1 MKKTSLPPI
10 PKTIWMLGFVSL
22 FTDMSSEIVHSLL
35 PILLAT
41 GLGASAIV
49 IGLIEGGAE
58 ALVMVTKVFSG
69 YLSDAIGRRKP
80 LVLFGY
86 GLAACVKPIFPLA
99 DSVLLFSTAR
109 MLDRF
114 GKGVR
119 GAPRDAM
126 VSELSPPE
134 IRGASFGL
142 RQSMDT
148 LGAVMGPLLAVGL
161 LWLTTNNINLVLWVA
176 VIPGFIAVFLLFTFV
191 PEPNTPDKKPA
202 RLPISREGLHRLGKP
217 YWRLVGIGLVISLA
231 RFSEAFLILRASD
244 LQVPLTYI
252 PLVLVLMS
260 VVYSLS
266 AYPAGQ
272 LSDRMPRKHLLALGM
287 MMLALSC
294 LILAMANNYWMLF
307 SGIALWGLHMGL
319 TQGILA
325 SMVADTANEKYR
337 GTAFG
342 VFNLV
347 SGAGLLIASAMAG
360 VLWEFIHPSASF
372 MFASVISILSVVLI
386 MQSGEIKI
394 LEVFKHEMQLA
405 DNARQSG
412 DLNLAFHHYERAHIL
427 GQKFTWPHI
436 KSHVGMLYV
445 GYARKDAREIFGQC
459 VRVVAA
465 LMFSKIWVP
474 VGNTGGANVSAL
486 KPMPIPDDL
495 LKLLKP
501 DSVQS

>member
-1 MKKTSLPPI
+1 MMKPNIDSPRPRV

-69 YLSDAIGRRKP
+69 YISDAIGRRKP

-86 GLAACVKPIFPLA
+86 GLAALVKPIFPLA
-99 DSVLLFSTAR
+99 DSVWQFTTAR

-148 LGAVMGPLLAVGL
+148 VGAVLGPLLAVGL
-161 LWLTTNNINLVLWVA
+161 LWLTTNDIKLVLWVA

-191 PEPNTPDKKPA
+191 PEPGIASKKPA
-202 RLPISREGLHRLGKP
+202 RLPINREGLSQLGKP
-217 YWRLVGIGLVISLA
+217 FWRIVVIGAVISLA

-244 LQVPLTYI
+244 LKMPITYI
-252 PLVLVLMS
+252 PLVLVVMS
-260 VVYSLS
+260 VIYALS
-266 AYPAGQ
+266 AYPAGK
-272 LSDRMPRKHLLALGM
+272 LSDRMPRLYLLALGM
-287 MMLALSC
+287 AMLALACS
-294 LILAMANNYWMLF
+294 LLAIANNYWLLF
-307 SGIALWGLHMGL
+307 LGIGFWGLHMGF

-325 SMVADTANEKYR
+325 SLIADTANASFR

-347 SGAGLLIASAMAG
+347 SGLGLLLASLIAGA
-360 VLWEFIHPSASF
+360 LWEYVDPAACFVFGA
-372 MFASVISILSVVLI
+372 MVSILSVAII
-386 MQSGEIKI
+386 MGSKPNGLDE
-394 LEVFKHEMQLA
+394 
-405 DNARQSG
+405 
-412 DLNLAFHHYERAHIL
+412 
-427 GQKFTWPHI
+427 
-436 KSHVGMLYV
+436 KS
-445 GYARKDAREIFGQC
+445 
-459 VRVVAA
+459 
-465 LMFSKIWVP
+465 
-474 VGNTGGANVSAL
+474 
-486 KPMPIPDDL
+486 
-495 LKLLKP
+495 
-501 DSVQS
+501 

>member
-1 MKKTSLPPI
+1 MKKSAAMRI

-49 IGLIEGGAE
+49 IGLIEGSAE

-69 YLSDAIGRRKP
+69 YVSDAIGRRKP

-86 GLAACVKPIFPLA
+86 GLAALVKPIFPLA
-99 DSVLLFSTAR
+99 DSVLVFTTAR
-109 MLDRF
+109 LLDRF

-119 GAPRDAM
+119 GAPRDALL
-126 VSELSPPE
+126 SELSPPE

-148 LGAVMGPLLAVGL
+148 LGAVIGPLLAVYL
-161 LWLTTNNINLVLWVA
+161 LWLTTNNIHLVLWVA

-191 PEPNTPDKKPA
+191 PEPDSPAKKPA
-202 RLPISREGLHRLGKP
+202 RLPISREGLHQLGKP

-252 PLVLVLMS
+252 PLVLVMMS
-260 VVYSLS
+260 VVYALS
-266 AYPAGQ
+266 AYPAGH

-287 MMLALSC
+287 LMLALSC
-294 LILAMANNYWMLF
+294 LMLAMANGYWMLF

-325 SMVADTANEKYR
+325 SMVADTANETYR

-347 SGAGLLIASAMAG
+347 SGAGLLIASAVAG
-360 VLWEFIHPSASF
+360 VLWEFINPSASF
-372 MFASVISILSVVLI
+372 LFAAAISILSVILI
-386 MQSGEIKI
+386 MHSGEMKI
-394 LEVFKHEMQLA
+394 LEAFKHEMRLA
-405 DNARQSG
+405 GDARKSG
-412 DLNLAFHHYERAHIL
+412 HLTLAFHHYERAHIL
-427 GQKFTWPHI
+427 GQKFTLAHI
-436 KSHVGMLYV
+436 SSHIGMLHVGFL
-445 GYARKDAREIFGQC
+445 RSDLREIFGQC
-459 VRVVAA
+459 LRILAA
-465 LMFSKIWVP
+465 LVFSKLWVP
-474 VGNTGGANVSAL
+474 LGNTGGANVSAL
-486 KPMPIPDDL
+486 KPMPIPEDL
-495 LKLLKP
+495 KILLDEVK
-501 DSVQS
+501 

>member
-1 MKKTSLPPI
+1 MNRPSLPPI

-41 GLGASAIV
+41 GLGASAIL

-69 YLSDAIGRRKP
+69 YVSDAIGKRKP

-99 DSVLLFSTAR
+99 DSILWFTSAR

-114 GKGVR
+114 GKGIR

-148 LGAVMGPLLAVGL
+148 LGAVIGPLLAVWL
-161 LWLTTNNINLVLWVA
+161 LWLTTNNIHLVLWVA

-202 RLPISREGLHRLGKP
+202 RLPISREGLHQLGKP

-231 RFSEAFLILRASD
+231 RFSEAFLILRASG

-260 VVYSLS
+260 VVYALS
-266 AYPAGQ
+266 AYPAGH
-272 LSDRMPRKHLLALGM
+272 LSDRMPRRHLLALGM
-287 MMLALSC
+287 AMLAISC
-294 LILAMANNYWMLF
+294 IVLAMANNYWMLF

-325 SMVADTANEKYR
+325 SMVADTANERYR

-347 SGAGLLIASAMAG
+347 SGAGLLFASILAG
-360 VLWEFIHPSASF
+360 ALWDLINPSASF
-372 MFASVISILSVVLI
+372 YFGAAVAIVSIILI
-386 MQSGEIKI
+386 MQSGETKI
-394 LEVFKHEMQLA
+394 LEAFKHEMQHA
-405 DNARQSG
+405 DNARKSG

-427 GQKFTWPHI
+427 GQKYTIPHI
-436 KSHVGMLYV
+436 NSHLGMLYV
-445 GYARKDAREIFGQC
+445 GYLRKDAREIFGQC
-459 VRVVAA
+459 IRVLAA
-465 LMFSKIWVP
+465 LIFSKLWVP
-474 VGNTGGANVSAL
+474 TGNTGGANVNAL
-486 KPMPIPDDL
+486 KPMPVPDDL
-495 LKLLKP
+495 LEILKP
-501 DSVQS
+501 EAVQR